1 MDLRQLRY
9 FMTVAEEGHITRAA
23 ERLGIQQP
31 PLSRLIKTIER
42 ELDVRLFIRRP
53 RGVELTEAGS
63 SFYRDVAQ
71 VLAGLENAVE
81 TTKSTA
87 RGERGRICVGVTPT
101 GPFVP
106 LVPRVMHEFRQTFPN
121 VNFTLE
127 ERLSSELIDLVR
139 AGHVDVAFLWTLR
152 AEGLV
157 SVPLLHDPLVVALP
171 SGHPLAQPVNG
182 PIPVKILA
190 NETFIVYGRKDGF
203 GLYASTIIACR
214 AAGFSPKFG
223 EESPR
228 LASALNLVAA
238 GLGVFFVPSSI
249 QRINM
254 HGVTYKPLMGRNPP
268 KSTLSLVSRR
278 NDSSAVVSNFVRVV
292 RKSAKANKL
301 LGA

>member
-9 FMTVAEEGHITRAA
+9 FMAVAEEGHITRAA
-23 ERLGIQQP
+23 EKLGIQQP

-53 RGVELTEAGS
+53 RGVELTEAGN
-63 SFYRDVAQ
+63 SFRREAAQ
-71 VLAGLENAVE
+71 VLAGMENAVE
-81 TTKSTA
+81 ATKSTA

-106 LVPRVMHEFRQTFPN
+106 LVPRVMHEFRRAFPD

-139 AGHVDVAFLWTLR
+139 GGRVDVAFLWTPR
-152 AEGLV
+152 APGLV
-157 SVPLLHDPLVVALP
+157 NLPLLHDPLVVALP
-171 SGHPLAQPVNG
+171 SEHPLAQPANG
-182 PIPVKILA
+182 PIAVKTLA

-223 EESPR
+223 QESPR

-238 GLGVFFVPSSI
+238 GLGIFFVPSSI

-254 HGVTYKPLMGRNPP
+254 HGVTYKPLMGPNPP

-278 NDSSAVVSNFVRVV
+278 NDPSAVVSNFVSSV
-292 RKSAKANKL
+292 RKSSKGNKA

>member
-42 ELDVRLFIRRP
+42 ELDVRLFVRKP

-63 SFYRDVAQ
+63 SFHREVGQ

-106 LVPRVMHEFRQTFPN
+106 LVPRVMNEFRRAFPN
-121 VNFTLE
+121 VNVTVE

-139 AGHVDVAFLWTLR
+139 SNRADVAFLWTPR

-157 SVPLLHDPLVVALP
+157 SIPLLHEPLVVALP
-171 SGHPLAQPVNG
+171 SRHPLARPANRS
-182 PIPVKILA
+182 IPVKLLA
-190 NETFIVYGRKDGF
+190 TETFIVYGRKDGF
-203 GLYASTIIACR
+203 GLYASTIVACR

-223 EESPR
+223 QESPR

-238 GLGVFFVPSSI
+238 GLGLFFVPSSI

-254 HGVTYKPLMGRNPP
+254 HGVTYKPLTGPNPP
-268 KSTLSLVSRR
+268 KATLSLVSRR
-278 NDSSAVVSNFVRVV
+278 NDSSAVVSNFMRVV
-292 RKSAKANKL
+292 RESAKANKQS
-301 LGA
+301 GA